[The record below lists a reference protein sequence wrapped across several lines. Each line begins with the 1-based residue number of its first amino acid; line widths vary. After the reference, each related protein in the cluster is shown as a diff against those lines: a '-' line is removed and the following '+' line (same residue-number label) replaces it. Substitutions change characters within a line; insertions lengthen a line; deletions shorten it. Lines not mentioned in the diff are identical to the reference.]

1 MMPLKKLK
9 SIIQNHIKNGRTE
22 KAINILLTSSKIAGS
37 DSYNELLLLSNRFQ
51 EQKRNKRLAIVSTEL
66 LDIEKNKISLALLE
80 TIDGLNESEEEKLLN
95 KIERFSENPLIKYSF
110 VFLMILGILLLVVT
124 SSWLFSKQQVVQEEI
139 PLYTIMLFALG
150 IGTITFSFFRTYSL
164 HKGFYISEYIE
175 IGIPCGLFLMISLL
189 GAYQSLTP
197 KTVDYVIYLTEK
209 NREIPTKGLMYGK
222 LKIFFEDGS
231 FQEENIMQGIVTY
244 PQNSKLKLGQ
254 LVVFDLIDVKEYA
267 LKSLDSSYLLT
278 DTPLKIPLEKKLN
291 DDKDSNQSLPDI
303 QVHGNNTIITI
314 LGDSSQVHQTIHN

>member
-1 MMPLKKLK
+1 
-9 SIIQNHIKNGRTE
+9 
-22 KAINILLTSSKIAGS
+22 
-37 DSYNELLLLSNRFQ
+37 
-51 EQKRNKRLAIVSTEL
+51 
-66 LDIEKNKISLALLE
+66 LALLE